1 MHHSGLGLGVFGVIQ
16 QSPPVP
22 RIPVML
28 ALGDTGLETRR
39 QPSSSLPP
47 HPATALPSSLLPF
60 GHPWDGK
67 KNKKSKFIGKKK
79 RL

>member
-1 MHHSGLGLGVFGVIQ
+1 
-16 QSPPVP
+16 
-22 RIPVML
+22 ML
-28 ALGDTGLETRR
+28 ALGDTGLETCR

-47 HPATALPSSLLPF
+47 HPATVLPSSLLPF